1 MSNIESI
8 FGKME
13 QDGNLGCLYEALEGI
28 MRKETE
34 FAIKGKVRR
43 VKEAKIEVAWVGFE
57 VVS

>member
-1 MSNIESI
+1 
-8 FGKME
+8 
-13 QDGNLGCLYEALEGI
+13 

>member
-1 MSNIESI
+1 
-8 FGKME
+8 
-13 QDGNLGCLYEALEGI
+13 

-43 VKEAKIEVAWVGFE
+43 VEEIEIEVARVGFE